1 MHGNIEGRLLY
12 RNNRVITTF
21 EQVFHVMLEAHGKI
35 LHARDAKSNK
45 KVINDVV
52 LFFVVLC

>member
-1 MHGNIEGRLLY
+1 LY
-12 RNNRVITTF
+12 RNNRVVTTF